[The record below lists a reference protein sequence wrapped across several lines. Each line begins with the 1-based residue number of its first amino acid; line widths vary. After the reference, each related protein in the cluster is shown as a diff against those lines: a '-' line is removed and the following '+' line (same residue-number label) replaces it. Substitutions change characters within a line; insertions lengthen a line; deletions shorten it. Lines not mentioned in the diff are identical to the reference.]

1 MVSNVHQSLLSSL
14 EDATLSGCLPASVAA
29 YETIFDFGEINPY
42 PADAIQILTL
52 LEPRAH
58 GIDWIT
64 DQ

>member
-1 MVSNVHQSLLSSL
+1 
-14 EDATLSGCLPASVAA
+14 VAA